1 MKSQPSQLSSNQ
13 PPPGPDLR
21 PRALWFFSIS
31 VTIVFLLLGVRLFYI
46 QILAHDQHLS
56 RARSGTG
63 RTDSIPA
70 YPGDLRTSDGVIVAR
85 SETAFSLVTSGKV
98 RTATRSKSDHASA
111 PKQRCSSR

>member
-13 PPPGPDLR
+13 PPPEPNLR
-21 PRALWFFSIS
+21 PRALWFFSVS

-63 RTDSIPA
+63 RTDSIPVS
-70 YPGDLRTSDGVIVAR
+70 YTHLRAH
-85 SETAFSLVTSGKV
+85 ET
-98 RTATRSKSDHASA
+98 
-111 PKQRCSSR
+111 